1 MMKTENQLLEYV
13 LRIADNALIYG
24 QRLSEW
30 CGHGPALEEDIAL
43 SNTALDYLGQATSLL
58 KYAAE
63 IEGKG
68 KDEDVLAFHRD
79 VTEFK
84 NLLITELPNGNY
96 ANTIARQF
104 FFSSWY
110 LLFLEKLQSSSN
122 EFLNGFAQKSI
133 KELRYHVQHASDWML
148 RMGDGTEISHQRL
161 QEAVNYLWEYTPEFF
176 MGDELDKWALEN
188 GIGVDLI
195 QLESEWKSKVN
206 SVLSEATIDI
216 PADGWG
222 QRGGRLGKHTEHL
235 GFVLAEMQHMQR
247 SFPDAK
253 W

>member
-1 MMKTENQLLEYV
+1 MKAENPLLEYV
-13 LRIADNALIYG
+13 LRIADSALIYG

-58 KYAAE
+58 KYAAV

-68 KDEDVLAFHRD
+68 RDEDALAFLREVAD
-79 VTEFK
+79 FK

-96 ANTIARQF
+96 ANTISRQF

-110 LLFLEKLQSSSN
+110 LLFLEKLQSSRD
-122 EFLNGFAQKSI
+122 EFLSGFAQKSL

-148 RMGDGTEISHQRL
+148 RMGDGTEVSHQRL
-161 QEAVNYLWEYTPEFF
+161 QDAVNALWEYTPEFF
-176 MGDELDKWALEN
+176 MMDELDQWAIEN
-188 GIGVDLI
+188 GIGVDCAEIETEWRSRI
-195 QLESEWKSKVN
+195 QQ
-206 SVLSEATIDI
+206 VLLEATLEI
-216 PADGWG
+216 PANGWG
-222 QRGGRLGKHTEHL
+222 QRGGRIGKHTEHL

-247 SFPDAK
+247 SFPGAK